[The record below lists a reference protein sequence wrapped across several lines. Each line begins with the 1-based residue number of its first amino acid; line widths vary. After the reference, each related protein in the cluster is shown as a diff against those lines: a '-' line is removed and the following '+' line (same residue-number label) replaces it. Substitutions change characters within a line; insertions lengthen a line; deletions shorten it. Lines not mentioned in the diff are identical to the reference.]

1 MKARRQ
7 PAGRSAG
14 GPPAGGP
21 ILFALT
27 AAAVR
32 LLPLQWLHPLN
43 WDEMEIYRSANWIV
57 RGLVPFR
64 DFWQHHT
71 PLGWFLYAPFTLLSD
86 SPGVSAILL
95 MRWVQVPL
103 WIAAFWL
110 LNVWMARAGLPRFA
124 RWSAM
129 ALALSSSL
137 LMTSAVELRLD
148 VPATVFYLAGL
159 VLWQRGTSR
168 AMFFAGVMFAF
179 AGLTNMRLGPL
190 LVVTVLLLRFVGEG
204 GWRNNVRATWIFAG
218 GIVTAGVAL
227 LYFVVT
233 DSLRPFLHSVLTQNY
248 VSDKFAPDM
257 GSMFVRRILVP
268 FGVRNDANRVFDP
281 TTIDLGGI
289 LILVLGSIGLL
300 RALLAVRKPG
310 PLFVTAVLQLA
321 SVAVIAR
328 MAFVYNYHLQTVAL
342 LMVPLIA
349 GLFERMPRRG
359 LVLAILGAAWCVNAY
374 AAIFRGKELD
384 LAYQDALMRDVHAR
398 TQPGE
403 SVWAGNPWA
412 LRRESAYSF
421 WFLPDITVRLVEH
434 GYARKWELA
443 EIVRNPPAAV
453 VADQY
458 AVRWLAKVQPEI
470 GPFMVRHYIPVSRN
484 LWIPAPNAR
493 LQPGKGIEWAV
504 LRDGTYRLF
513 AHAAIGRHPWFRQ
526 PLHVTNYDGDDAAR
540 LTLRLPPPGARP
552 DLQWWIDGRPAAV
565 GEAVALRRGQR
576 VRVRSA
582 ASEPLGLILLPGND
596 KELFRQPPPGATLE
610 AASSRVTHVPRL
622 GW

>member
-14 GPPAGGP
+14 GPPAGVP
-21 ILFALT
+21 MVFALT

-43 WDEMEIYRSANWIV
+43 WDEMEMYRSANWIAH
-57 RGLVPFR
+57 GLVPFR

-71 PLGWFLYAPFTLLSD
+71 PLAWFLYAPFTLLTD

-95 MRWVQVPL
+95 MRWVQVPV

-137 LMTSAVELRLD
+137 LMTSAVEFRLD

-168 AMFFAGVMFAF
+168 AMFFAGVMFAL

-204 GWRNNVRATWIFAG
+204 GWRNNVRANWIFAG
-218 GIVTAGVAL
+218 GIITAGLAFA
-227 LYFVVT
+227 YFAVT
-233 DSLRPFLHSVLTQNY
+233 DSLRPFLEGVLVHNY
-248 VSDKFAPDM
+248 VSDKYGPEM
-257 GSMFVRRILVP
+257 GSVLVRRILVQ
-268 FGVRNDANRVFDP
+268 FGVRAEGNDVFDP
-281 TTIDLGGI
+281 AAIDLGGI
-289 LILVLGSIGLL
+289 AVIVLGAAGLL
-300 RALLAVRKPG
+300 RALLAWRKPD
-310 PLFVTAVLQLA
+310 PPFVMALLQLA
-321 SVAVIAR
+321 SIAVIAR
-328 MAFVYNYHLQTVAL
+328 MIFVYNYHLQIVVIMT
-342 LMVPLIA
+342 VPLIA
-349 GLFERMPRRG
+349 ALFARLPRRG
-359 LVLAILGAAWCVNAY
+359 LVFAILGAAWCVNAY

-384 LAYQDALMRDVHAR
+384 LAYQDALMRDVDAR
-398 TQPGE
+398 TRPGDR
-403 SVWAGNPWA
+403 VWSGNAWA
-412 LRRESAYSF
+412 LRREPAYRF
-421 WFLPDITVRLVEH
+421 WFLPDTTVRVVEH
-434 GYARKWELA
+434 GYARKWQLA

-458 AVRWLAKVQPEI
+458 AIRWLAKVQPEI
-470 GPFMVRHYIPVSRN
+470 GPFFVRHYIPVTRN

-513 AHAAIGRHPWFRQ
+513 AHPAIARHPWFRQ
-526 PLHVTNYDGDDAAR
+526 PLHVTSYESDDAAR
-540 LTLRLPPPGARP
+540 LTLRLPPPAGRP
-552 DLQWWIDGRPAAV
+552 DLQWWIDGSRAEV
-565 GEAVALRRGQR
+565 GEAIALRQGQR
-576 VRVRSA
+576 VRVRHA
-582 ASEPLGLILLPGND
+582 GSEVLGVILLPGND
-596 KELFRQPPPGATLE
+596 TVLFRQPPPGATLE